1 MTSPGNTG
9 SGLPEGLPFEAMFLA
24 SPLPASL
31 TRLSDGRYLAVNEAW
46 EKLTG
51 FSREQAMGR
60 NGLELGI
67 WDDKRDRD
75 AYFAELPNTDKPL
88 LLRFRGELCR
98 VRTHVSILQPDTDP
112 LVVGFMVEVTREV
125 ETERALEDSHREL
138 HRRLELLEASEK
150 LAHLGHWTTRV
161 DEDRVSWSEGLY
173 DIAGLDRLVPLSR
186 QQGRSGIHPDD
197 LPAWRA
203 AREAL
208 DGRELTYRWRKPD
221 GQVRWLRT
229 RMSRTEVA
237 GNLQTDFGVV
247 QDITDEQ
254 AASRALAEQLRF
266 IQNVASR
273 LPGIMFQGRVFPDGR
288 ASFLYVSDAVRELL
302 MLEPEVL
309 RENGFELIDRIHPD
323 DRAGFRSSLVAS
335 TKNLS
340 TWRMEFRVVLPTG
353 VLRWFRAEALPEREA
368 DGSTVWYG
376 FAHDVTEARRS
387 MQAVGRQHR
396 MLEAVRQA
404 QAAFIQADDKR
415 TAFEALLA
423 SFLGVTQSEYGFVG
437 EVLYDM
443 QDQPYLRMHAMTNI
457 AWDEASRA
465 WFAEHVDQ
473 GPEFHN
479 LNTLFGAAL
488 RSRAPIISNDP
499 ANDARKSGL
508 PDGHPAMAA
517 FMGVPVS
524 AGGRLIA
531 MVGLANQPGGYSLAD
546 VEFLQPLL
554 GAVSQLVLAYR
565 GHAERD
571 RAQLQLQAT
580 SALLAQKSAALRVTF
595 DSMSQGLA
603 MVDAGGR
610 VRFHNRRLLEMLN
623 LPADLMDSQPL
634 LGDVMTFQATRGDF
648 GEEMK
653 LVDPTVRPH
662 ILQQPDAV
670 TPERYLR
677 RTLDGRV
684 LEIVSRMLPEGGM
697 VRTYTD
703 VTSYVQTQ
711 EALREERQRLEWVLD
726 ATRPGIWETNMET
739 LEMTI
744 NERWAEMLGYT
755 VEELMPTTLNTWR
768 RLVHPH
774 DIGRAQQQLDANLLG
789 EYPYYECDI
798 RMRHKQGHWVW
809 INDRGRVHRRDESGR
824 ALYMSGTHLDIS
836 DRVAAQE
843 EVRALNASLERRVAD
858 RTAELERSMK
868 DMETI
873 SYSIA
878 HDLRAP
884 LRSVNGFASLIAE
897 EDADRLSPVGR
908 DMFNR
913 IARSSR
919 NMGQMITD
927 MLELLRVVRVE
938 LDAVPVDMKALAQSV
953 AEVLAP
959 DAPQALIGVQ
969 DLPPALGD
977 ATLLRQ
983 VLLNLM
989 DNALKYSRHLDQP
1002 SVVVGFDKA
1011 QRCYFVR
1018 DNGLGFDMARAGKL
1032 FGLFQRLHA
1041 GTDVPGTGV
1050 GLAIVARIV
1059 ERHGGRAWAES
1070 QPGQGATFRWTLP
1083 SP

>member
-1 MTSPGNTG
+1 
-9 SGLPEGLPFEAMFLA
+9 
-24 SPLPASL
+24 
-31 TRLSDGRYLAVNEAW
+31 
-46 EKLTG
+46 
-51 FSREQAMGR
+51 
-60 NGLELGI
+60 
-67 WDDKRDRD
+67 
-75 AYFAELPNTDKPL
+75 
-88 LLRFRGELCR
+88 
-98 VRTHVSILQPDTDP
+98 
-112 LVVGFMVEVTREV
+112 
-125 ETERALEDSHREL
+125 
-138 HRRLELLEASEK
+138 
-150 LAHLGHWTTRV
+150 
-161 DEDRVSWSEGLY
+161 
-173 DIAGLDRLVPLSR
+173 
-186 QQGRSGIHPDD
+186 
-197 LPAWRA
+197 
-203 AREAL
+203 
-208 DGRELTYRWRKPD
+208 
-221 GQVRWLRT
+221 
-229 RMSRTEVA
+229 
-237 GNLQTDFGVV
+237 
-247 QDITDEQ
+247 
-254 AASRALAEQLRF
+254 
-266 IQNVASR
+266 
-273 LPGIMFQGRVFPDGR
+273 
-288 ASFLYVSDAVRELL
+288 
-302 MLEPEVL
+302 
-309 RENGFELIDRIHPD
+309 
-323 DRAGFRSSLVAS
+323 
-335 TKNLS
+335 
-340 TWRMEFRVVLPTG
+340 
-353 VLRWFRAEALPEREA
+353 
-368 DGSTVWYG
+368 
-376 FAHDVTEARRS
+376 
-387 MQAVGRQHR
+387 
-396 MLEAVRQA
+396 
-404 QAAFIQADDKR
+404 
-415 TAFEALLA
+415 
-423 SFLGVTQSEYGFVG
+423 
-437 EVLYDM
+437 
-443 QDQPYLRMHAMTNI
+443 
-457 AWDEASRA
+457 
-465 WFAEHVDQ
+465 
-473 GPEFHN
+473 
-479 LNTLFGAAL
+479 
-488 RSRAPIISNDP
+488 
-499 ANDARKSGL
+499 
-508 PDGHPAMAA
+508 
-517 FMGVPVS
+517 
-524 AGGRLIA
+524 
-531 MVGLANQPGGYSLAD
+531 
-546 VEFLQPLL
+546 
-554 GAVSQLVLAYR
+554 
-565 GHAERD
+565 
-571 RAQLQLQAT
+571 
-580 SALLAQKSAALRVTF
+580 VTF
-595 DSMSQGLA
+595 DRMSQGLA

>member
-1 MTSPGNTG
+1 VTSPKPAGTV
-9 SGLPEGLPFEAMFLA
+9 LPEGLPFEAMFLA

-31 TRLSDGRYLAVNEAW
+31 TRFSDGSILAVNDAW
-46 EKLTG
+46 QELTG
-51 FSREQAMGR
+51 FTREQAIGR
-60 NGLELGI
+60 NGVELGI
-67 WDDKRDRD
+67 WESKRDRD
-75 AYFAELPNTDKPL
+75 AFFDKLPNTREPQ

-98 VRTHVSILQPDTDP
+98 VRFHVSQVQPGDDP
-112 LVVGFMVEVTREV
+112 LFLSFIVELSRDI
-125 ETERALEDSHREL
+125 ETEQALEDSHREL
-138 HRRLELLEASEK
+138 RRRLELLEASEK

-161 DEDRVSWSEGLY
+161 DEDQVSWSGGLY
-173 DIAGLDRLVPLSR
+173 DIAGLDPQLPLDR

-208 DGRELTYRWRKPD
+208 DGRELTYRWRKPGGD
-221 GQVRWLRT
+221 IRWLRT

-247 QDITDEQ
+247 QDITAEK
-254 AASRALAEQLRF
+254 AASQALSEQLRF
-266 IQNVASR
+266 IQNVAAR
-273 LPGIMFQGRVFPDGR
+273 LPGIMFQGRVFQDGR
-288 ASFLYVSDAVRELL
+288 GSFLYVSDSVREQL
-302 MLEPEVL
+302 MLEPALL
-309 RENGFELIDRIHPD
+309 RQNGFELFNRIHEA
-323 DRAGFRSSLVAS
+323 DRHSFRSSLIAAS
-335 TKNLS
+335 RTQS
-340 TWRMEFRVVLPTG
+340 TWHMEFRVVLPTG
-353 VLRWFRAEALPEREA
+353 ALRWFRAEAVPEREA
-368 DGSTVWYG
+368 DGATVWTG
-376 FAHDVTEARRS
+376 FAHDVTDTRAAV
-387 MQAVGRQHR
+387 QAVNRQHR

-404 QAAFIQADDKR
+404 QAAYIEADDKR
-415 TAFEALLA
+415 AAFEALLSA
-423 SFLGVTQSEYGFVG
+423 LLGVTLSEYGFVA
-437 EVLYDM
+437 EVLHDV
-443 QDQPYLRMHAMTNI
+443 QDQPYLRMHAITNI
-457 AWDEASRA
+457 AWDDASRQ
-465 WFAEHVDQ
+465 WFDEHAET
-473 GPEFHN
+473 GPEFRN
-479 LNTLFGAAL
+479 LNTLFGAGL
-488 RSRAPIISNDP
+488 RSRRPVISNDP
-499 ANDARKSGL
+499 ANDERRSGL
-508 PDGHPAMAA
+508 PEGHPEMSA
-517 FMGVPVS
+517 FLGVPIS
-524 AGGRLIA
+524 AGGRLVA

-571 RAQLQLQAT
+571 RARLQLQAT
-580 SALLAQKSAALRVTF
+580 SALLAEKSAALRLTF
-595 DSMSQGLA
+595 DTMGQGLA

-634 LGDVMTFQATRGDF
+634 FGDVMAFQAARGDF
-648 GEEMK
+648 GEDMK
-653 LVDPTVRPH
+653 LVDPAVRPH
-662 ILQQPDAV
+662 ILQQPGSI

-677 RTLDGRV
+677 KTLEGRV
-684 LEIVSRMLPEGGM
+684 LEIASRLLPEGGL

-703 VTSYVQTQ
+703 VTSYVEAE
-711 EALREERQRLEWVLD
+711 EALREERQRLEWVLE
-726 ATRPGIWETNMET
+726 ATRPGIWETNLDT
-739 LEMTI
+739 LDMTI
-744 NERWAEMLGYT
+744 NDRWAEMLGYT
-755 VEELMPTTLNTWR
+755 ADELVPTTLNTWR

-774 DIGRAQQQLDANLLG
+774 DIGRAQAQLDAHWAG

-798 RMRHKQGHWVW
+798 RMRHKLGHWVW
-809 INDRGRVHRRDESGR
+809 INDRGQVHRRDETGR

-843 EVRALNASLERRVAD
+843 EVRALNASLERRVAE
-858 RTAELERSMK
+858 RTADLERSMR
-868 DMETI
+868 DVETI

-897 EDADRLSPVGR
+897 EDAERLSPVAR

-913 IARSSR
+913 IAKSSR

-938 LDAVPVDMKALAQSV
+938 LEAVPVDMTALANSV
-953 AEVLAP
+953 AEVLAT
-959 DAPQALIGVQ
+959 DVPQALIGVQ
-969 DLPPALGD
+969 ELPPAMGD

-989 DNALKYSRHLDQP
+989 DNALKYSRHQDQP
-1002 SVVVGFDKA
+1002 SVVVGYDNA

-1018 DNGLGFDMARAGKL
+1018 DNGLGFDMARASKL

-1041 GTDVPGTGV
+1041 GSDVPGTGV

-1059 ERHGGRAWAES
+1059 ERHGGRVWAEA

-1083 SP
+1083 AP